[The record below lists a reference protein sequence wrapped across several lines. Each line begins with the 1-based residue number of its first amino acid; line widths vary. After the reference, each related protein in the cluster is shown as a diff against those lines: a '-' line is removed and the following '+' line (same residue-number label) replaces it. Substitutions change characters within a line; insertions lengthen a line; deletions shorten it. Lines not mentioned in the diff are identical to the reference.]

1 MTTDRRNDMGQK
13 ILIGLILGGF
23 GTIVGFFIN
32 SMSEASVAGLK
43 IGQENSVKIAYLE
56 SSMSSIR
63 GDLEEIKGL
72 LRRRIIVE

>member
-32 SMSEASVAGLK
+32 SMSEASMAGIK
-43 IGQENSVKIAYLE
+43 IGHDNSIKIAYLE
-56 SSMSSIR
+56 SSMSSISS
-63 GDLEEIKGL
+63 DLGEIKIL
-72 LRRRIIVE
+72 LRRRVIPE